1 MARIVELST
10 GVLRCNRVIIM
21 PEIRTRPNPAQF
33 DASSADARPADANAA
48 DAYPDRKAPPV
59 DGAKAQ
65 LPPQAPRFDLDRATI
80 FLDVDGT
87 LLDLAPTPLE
97 VSVPARLRNAL
108 AALKVR
114 LGGALAFISGR
125 PIAEIDRIFHPLRLP
140 AVGGHGAEIRF
151 ARDTEIQRSRIA
163 TLDNDLRHEFAQIVQ
178 LDPGILVED
187 KGFSIAIHYRL
198 SPQFGGEVMKHV
210 ATICRHE
217 RCASL
222 EVLPGKLVVEIKPSG
237 YDKGTGL
244 RELMSVSPF
253 SSRKPVFIGDD
264 ITDQAAFAVLP
275 DFDGIGFSV
284 GGAVPGA
291 TFNFDGPQDV
301 RLWLE
306 RLGLE
311 QFGLERLGD
320 IAEGA

>member
-1 MARIVELST
+1 
-10 GVLRCNRVIIM
+10 M
-21 PEIRTRPNPAQF
+21 PETFPRPVAVRLDANSAPAKVAPSSGDWVPAPAQLLN
-33 DASSADARPADANAA
+33 S
-48 DAYPDRKAPPV
+48 
-59 DGAKAQ
+59 Q
-65 LPPQAPRFDLDRATI
+65 LDRTAI

-97 VSVPARLRNAL
+97 VKVPAGLSHAL
-108 AALKVR
+108 AALQSR
-114 LGGALAFISGR
+114 LDGAIAFISGR
-125 PIAEIDRIFHPLRLP
+125 PIAEIDRIFDPLRLA
-140 AVGGHGAEIRF
+140 AVGGHGAEIR
-151 ARDTEIQRSRIA
+151 AHPSAEIRRSRIA
-163 TLDNDLRHEFAQIVQ
+163 TLDSDLRSEFAQIVQ

-198 SPQFGGEVMKHV
+198 SPQFGGDVLKHV

-244 RELMSVSPF
+244 REMMSVPAF
-253 SSRKPVFIGDD
+253 TGRKPIFIGDD
-264 ITDQAAFAVLP
+264 ITDNAAFAVLP
-275 DFDGIGFSV
+275 EFNGIGFSV
-284 GGAVPGA
+284 GGIVPGA

-306 RLGLE
+306 RLGNVT
-311 QFGLERLGD
+311 
-320 IAEGA
+320 EGA

>member
-1 MARIVELST
+1 
-10 GVLRCNRVIIM
+10 M
-21 PEIRTRPNPAQF
+21 PEILARPDSAQS
-33 DASSADARPADANAA
+33 DASTDPKTPPVSGARVALPANA
-48 DAYPDRKAPPV
+48 
-59 DGAKAQ
+59 
-65 LPPQAPRFDLDRATI
+65 LDLDRTAI

-97 VSVPARLRNAL
+97 VSVPASLRHAL
-108 AALKVR
+108 GALKHR
-114 LGGALAFISGR
+114 LGGAIAFISGR
-125 PIAEIDRIFHPLRLP
+125 PIAEIDRIFAPLRLA
-140 AVGGHGAEIRF
+140 AVGGHGAEIRYRF
-151 ARDTEIQRSRIA
+151 DTEIQRSRVA
-163 TLDNDLRHEFAQIVQ
+163 TLDSDLREEFAQIVQ

-187 KGFSIAIHYRL
+187 KGFSIAIHYRQ
-198 SPQFGGEVMKHV
+198 SPQFGGDVMKHV

-244 RELMSVSPF
+244 REMMSAPPF
-253 SSRKPVFIGDD
+253 TGRKPIFLGDD
-264 ITDQAAFAVLP
+264 ITDNAAFAVLP

-284 GGAVPGA
+284 GGIVPGA

-306 RLGLE
+306 RLGLH
-311 QFGLERLGD
+311 GLGSL
-320 IAEGA
+320 AEGE

>member
-1 MARIVELST
+1 
-10 GVLRCNRVIIM
+10 M
-21 PEIRTRPNPAQF
+21 PETRTRPYPAPF
-33 DASSADARPADANAA
+33 DANPADASPDSKVLLTS
-48 DAYPDRKAPPV
+48 DATPS
-59 DGAKAQ
+59 
-65 LPPQAPRFDLDRATI
+65 LPPASLRFDLDRTAI

-97 VSVPARLRNAL
+97 VRVPAHLRNAL
-108 AALKVR
+108 AALKIR
-114 LGGALAFISGR
+114 LGGELAFISGR
-125 PIAEIDRIFHPLRLP
+125 PIAEIDRIFDPLRLP
-140 AVGGHGAEIRF
+140 AVGGHGAEIRL
-151 ARDTEIQRSRIA
+151 APDQEIRRSRIA
-163 TLDNDLRHEFAQIVQ
+163 TLDSDLRNEFAQIMQ
-178 LDPGILVED
+178 LDPGILIED

-198 SPQFGGEVMKHV
+198 SPQFGGDVMQHV

-244 RELMSVSPF
+244 REMMAIAPF
-253 SSRKPVFIGDD
+253 SGRKPIFIGDD
-264 ITDQAAFAVLP
+264 ITDHAAFAVLP
-275 DFDGIGFSV
+275 DFHGIGFSV

-291 TFNFDGPQDV
+291 DFNFDGPQDV

-306 RLGLE
+306 RLG
-311 QFGLERLGD
+311 D

>member
-1 MARIVELST
+1 
-10 GVLRCNRVIIM
+10 M
-21 PEIRTRPNPAQF
+21 PETLTRPDSALS
-33 DASSADARPADANAA
+33 DANPADANPAVSSPA
-48 DAYPDRKAPPV
+48 VSGSDPTSQLAGDMKASFSAEAML
-59 DGAKAQ
+59 AK
-65 LPPQAPRFDLDRATI
+65 LDRTAI

-97 VSVPARLRNAL
+97 VSVPARLRHAL
-108 AALKVR
+108 AALKAR
-114 LGGALAFISGR
+114 LGGAIAFISGR
-125 PIAEIDRIFHPLRLP
+125 PIAEIDRIFDPLRLS
-140 AVGGHGAEIRF
+140 AVGGHGAEIRITPG
-151 ARDTEIQRSRIA
+151 AEIRRSRIA
-163 TLDNDLRHEFAQIVQ
+163 TLDNDLRDEFAQISK

-198 SPQFGGEVMKHV
+198 APQSGGEVMKHV

-217 RCASL
+217 RCESL

-237 YDKGTGL
+237 YNKGTGL
-244 RELMSVSPF
+244 RELMSSPPF
-253 SSRKPVFIGDD
+253 TGRKPIFIGDD
-264 ITDQAAFAVLP
+264 ITDHAAFAVLP

-306 RLGLE
+306 RLGE
-311 QFGLERLGD
+311 
-320 IAEGA
+320 IAERA

>member
-1 MARIVELST
+1 VARIVELST
-10 GVLRCNRVIIM
+10 AVLRCNRVITM
-21 PEIRTRPNPAQF
+21 PETLARPYPAQSG
-33 DASSADARPADANAA
+33 ASPADAS
-48 DAYPDRKAPPV
+48 PDPKAPLA
-59 DGAKAQ
+59 DGAKAS
-65 LPPQAPRFDLDRATI
+65 LPPEAMGLNLDRTTI

-108 AALKVR
+108 DALKIR

-151 ARDTEIQRSRIA
+151 APDREIRRSRIA
-163 TLDNDLRHEFAQIVQ
+163 TLDKDLRAEFAQIVQ

-244 RELMSVSPF
+244 SELMSVAPF
-253 SSRKPVFIGDD
+253 IGRKPVFIGDD
-264 ITDQAAFAVLP
+264 ITDHAAFAVLP

-301 RLWLE
+301 RFWLE
-306 RLGLE
+306 QL
-311 QFGLERLGD
+311 GLERLCD